1 MKKLVVRGSL
11 LGTSLS
17 GPDGYLNWRRWSI
30 PQWEKTHDKTICC
43 LLKAFLIGMQETLRD
58 TVLPRPISGELR
70 VMDGKRFV
78 KATA

>member
-1 MKKLVVRGSL
+1 MSKLADRGSL

-17 GPDGYLNWRRWSI
+17 GPNSYLNWRRWSM

-43 LLKAFLIGMQETLRD
+43 LFKAFPIGMQETLRD
-58 TVLPRPISGELR
+58 TVLPGPISGELR
-70 VMDGKRFV
+70 VMDGKWFV